1 MKQYHVLNLAEK
13 SVMQQRMKRRD
24 AVIRKYKLKPTR
36 ATYRFLSL
44 DVLDQ
49 LTRCKSIMAIRL
61 ILGVSK

>member
-36 ATYRFLSL
+36 ATYRFG
-44 DVLDQ
+44 
-49 LTRCKSIMAIRL
+49 IY
-61 ILGVSK
+61 